1 MNQMNVKMIIK
12 VLPAE
17 GSNPEFAP
25 GAELQ
30 EGIECHGYILMTFN
44 KEHELE
50 TSLITNLSI
59 QNISDAIEVNCNE
72 AAITIIRQACVIAE
86 GYIKAAKMGEDH
98 MREKMVQRMKKVL
111 SGIDPDAE
119 FLDELTDEFPDDEI
133 QRFPEEE

>member
-1 MNQMNVKMIIK
+1 MNEMNEKMIIK

-25 GAELQ
+25 EAELQ

-44 KEHELE
+44 NEHEME
-50 TSLITNLSI
+50 TALVTNLSLK
-59 QNISDAIEVNCNE
+59 NITDAIISSCNE
-72 AAITIIRQACVIAE
+72 DATSTLRQAFAIAE
-86 GYIKAAKMGEDH
+86 GFIKAAKIRQDNE
-98 MREKMVQRMKKVL
+98 REQMMERMKKVL

-133 QRFPEEE
+133 QDFPEEE